1 MRISFPTGALWQ
13 HAGFLR
19 LWAAQTVSSFGARI
33 AREGFA
39 MTAILTIHAAPAELG
54 ILAALARGPGIVV
67 GLVAGGFVDRSS
79 RRRIMI
85 ASDLARTLL
94 IATIPLAAWMHRL
107 AMPQIYLVAAL
118 VGAAQVLFEIADH
131 AFLPTLIARE
141 HLIDGNAKLGVT
153 DSASEIVGPAV
164 AGTLF
169 QLLTAP
175 IAMLGTSITYL
186 ASALLLI
193 GVPSDPPAAHPSQ
206 EVPHWRRDLAAGIA
220 AILSHR
226 LLKPLFWMTLAGTF
240 FGSFFW
246 PLYLAFGLRDL
257 GLSPALMGVTIAMGG
272 AGALFAALLSTTLSR
287 RFGVGP
293 TIVVCSFANAG
304 FLALVPLAG
313 GPHGLAVGMLMLAQF
328 AGDAVAVAAIIPMI
342 SLRQAVL
349 PGSILGR
356 AVAVFSAASGAAT
369 VAGALIGG
377 ALGTAIGP
385 RATLLISVA
394 GLAAAPFFAVFSPL
408 LGLAEIPGVTSES
421 APHPPAG
428 AADG

>member
-1 MRISFPTGALWQ
+1 M
-13 HAGFLR
+13 
-19 LWAAQTVSSFGARI
+19 
-33 AREGFA
+33 
-39 MTAILTIHAAPAELG
+39 
-54 ILAALARGPGIVV
+54 
-67 GLVAGGFVDRSS
+67 
-79 RRRIMI
+79 
-85 ASDLARTLL
+85 
-94 IATIPLAAWMHRL
+94 
-107 AMPQIYLVAAL
+107 
-118 VGAAQVLFEIADH
+118 
-131 AFLPTLIARE
+131 
-141 HLIDGNAKLGVT
+141 
-153 DSASEIVGPAV
+153 GPAV

-287 RFGVGP
+287 PLRASGRRSSCAASPMPVSSRW
-293 TIVVCSFANAG
+293 CRWRAG
-304 FLALVPLAG
+304 RI
-313 GPHGLAVGMLMLAQF
+313 GLAVGMLMLAQF
-328 AGDAVAVAAIIPMI
+328 AGDAVAVGRDHPDDQPAPG
-342 SLRQAVL
+342 RVL

-377 ALGTAIGP
+377 ALGTAIGT

-408 LGLAEIPGVTSES
+408 LGLAEIPGVTSEGPRPIHQPAQQTDERRAVRR
-421 APHPPAG
+421 APTRESRPGDPLARPCPAPSSSRG
-428 AADG
+428 PCA